1 MITMKNTTPTSK
13 RGRPRLFDRA
23 QALQQ
28 ALELFWIH
36 GYEGTSI
43 AELVE
48 TLGIAPPSL
57 YAAFGSKEQL
67 FLEVLQLY
75 LAGPGSFVSRAL
87 AEEPSGQGFV
97 RRVLLEAARAFSSD
111 DHPRGCLIS
120 TCLLVSAS
128 AHQQLASEVAA
139 LRSSIHGALT
149 QRLCQAQAL
158 GELPASSKPV
168 ELARFYAAIIQGMS
182 VQARDGAD
190 EAALSTIAEQALCL
204 WPRAPDLYQGTGD
217 APRATR

>member
-1 MITMKNTTPTSK
+1 MKNITPTSN
-13 RGRPRLFDRA
+13 RGRPRQFDRA
-23 QALQQ
+23 RALQQ

-87 AEEPSGQGFV
+87 AEEPSGRGFV
-97 RRVLLEAARAFSSD
+97 QRVLLEAAREFSSD
-111 DHPRGCLIS
+111 RHPRGCLIS

-128 AHQQLASEVAA
+128 THQQLASQVAA
-139 LRSSIHGALT
+139 LRGSLHGALT

-158 GELPASSKPV
+158 GELPASSKPA
-168 ELARFYAAIIQGMS
+168 ELARFYAAIFQGMS

-190 EAALSTIAEQALCL
+190 EAALSSIAEHALSL
-204 WPRAPDLYQGTGD
+204 WPRAPDLYQGTG
-217 APRATR
+217 AAAHATR